1 MYKLSARENLKV
13 GISIP
18 TGEFNEKDHNM
29 SGVLKT
35 LPYPMQIGSGT
46 YDLILGYN
54 YQKILEEWSYGF
66 QINAV
71 KRFDYNSEGWKY
83 GDRREISVDVKTFIK

>member
-1 MYKLSARENLKV
+1 
-13 GISIP
+13 
-18 TGEFNEKDHNM
+18 M

-54 YQKILEEWSYGF
+54 YQKILEESSYGF
-66 QINAV
+66 KSTLLRDSIIIV
-71 KRFDYNSEGWKY
+71 KAGNT
-83 GDRREISVDVKTFIK
+83 EIEERYRGGCQNLYQVI